1 MYALIVFLP
10 FFAAL
15 ISGLGA
21 RWLGDRG
28 SQFITTA
35 FVIVAAVLSWWVFA
49 QVMNSEHRLQI
60 IDLLSWI
67 QSDDLKISWTLRIDS
82 ITAVMLVVVCSVSA
96 MVHLYSISYMHG
108 DRSVPR
114 FMAYLSLFTFSM
126 LMLVTADNLV
136 QLFFGWEAVGLSSYL
151 LIGFWYEK
159 PSANAAA
166 IKAFVVNRVGDL
178 AFAIGIIGVFVT
190 FGSLDFTS
198 IFASASSEADKTVL
212 FLGVEWPVIDT
223 LAMLLFIGA
232 MGKSAQIG
240 LHVWL
245 PDAMEGP
252 TPVSALIHAATMV
265 TAGVFL
271 VCRLSP
277 VFEFAPVTLNFITI
291 IGATTAFFAATIAL
305 CQNDIKRVIAYSTC
319 SQLGYMFFAAG
330 VSAYDAAMFHLFT
343 HAFFKALLFLAAG
356 SVIHALSG
364 EQDLRKMGSIWRAV
378 PVTYALMWIGN
389 IALGGLGIPHVF
401 GFAGFY
407 SKDAILEAAWL
418 AHSWVGYYAFWLGIL
433 TALLTAFYSWRLLL
447 MVFHG
452 YNHRQILNQADLKN
466 VYVHDDIHGDHKH
479 HHHQHH
485 AHESSAIM
493 LVPML
498 VLAVGAIIA
507 GFYFY
512 PYFLGAKATTFW
524 MQSIFLE
531 QTEGHHD
538 IPLWVVWAP
547 TVAAIIG
554 VMGAYLFYVAVPKL
568 PSLISKTFRPIY
580 ELFLNK
586 WYIDELY
593 HWLFVRPAF
602 AIGRFFWI
610 WIDQKTIDRLGPN
623 GAAFMSRILGAGASK
638 VQSGY
643 VYHYAFAILIGLVVL
658 ILLIM
663 WHYLGWQ

>member
-1 MYALIVFLP
+1 
-10 FFAAL
+10 
-15 ISGLGA
+15 
-21 RWLGDRG
+21 
-28 SQFITTA
+28 
-35 FVIVAAVLSWWVFA
+35 
-49 QVMNSEHRLQI
+49 
-60 IDLLSWI
+60 
-67 QSDDLKISWTLRIDS
+67 
-82 ITAVMLVVVCSVSA
+82 
-96 MVHLYSISYMHG
+96 
-108 DRSVPR
+108 
-114 FMAYLSLFTFSM
+114 
-126 LMLVTADNLV
+126 
-136 QLFFGWEAVGLSSYL
+136 
-151 LIGFWYEK
+151 
-159 PSANAAA
+159 
-166 IKAFVVNRVGDL
+166 
-178 AFAIGIIGVFVT
+178 
-190 FGSLDFTS
+190 
-198 IFASASSEADKTVL
+198 
-212 FLGVEWPVIDT
+212 
-223 LAMLLFIGA
+223 
-232 MGKSAQIG
+232 
-240 LHVWL
+240 
-245 PDAMEGP
+245 
-252 TPVSALIHAATMV
+252 
-265 TAGVFL
+265 
-271 VCRLSP
+271 
-277 VFEFAPVTLNFITI
+277 
-291 IGATTAFFAATIAL
+291 
-305 CQNDIKRVIAYSTC
+305 
-319 SQLGYMFFAAG
+319 LGYMFFAAG

-524 MQSIFLE
+524 MQSIFLL

-638 VQSGY
+638 LQSGY